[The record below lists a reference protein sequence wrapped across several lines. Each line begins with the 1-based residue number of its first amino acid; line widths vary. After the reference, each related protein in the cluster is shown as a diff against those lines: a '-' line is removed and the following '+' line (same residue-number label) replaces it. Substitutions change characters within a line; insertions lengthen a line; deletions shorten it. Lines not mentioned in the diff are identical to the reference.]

1 MKKAIFLDRDGVLSK
16 TLLINGKSFA
26 PRNLKDFKL
35 FFDAA
40 ESTKKLKSAGF
51 MVFVVTNQPDVGRKL
66 ISKKVLKKMHD
77 KLKKKTK
84 VDAIYTCTHSQN
96 MNCYCRKPKPGMI
109 LEAAKKYKI
118 NLKNSFMIGDRPSDI
133 TAGQKAN
140 CRSIFLDKKYF
151 EKNPENQEAT
161 FTNLAQATNYILKQ
175 NKL

>member
-1 MKKAIFLDRDGVLSK
+1 MRKAVFLDRDGVLSK
-16 TLLINGKSFA
+16 AFIKNGKSFA
-26 PRNLKDFKL
+26 PKSLKDFKL
-35 FFDAA
+35 F
-40 ESTKKLKSAGF
+40 SGSKNSVKKLQLSGF
-51 MVFVVTNQPDVGRKL
+51 MVIVVTNQPDVGRKL

-161 FTNLAQATNYILKQ
+161 FTNLAQAVNYILKQ
-175 NKL
+175 DKL